1 MSLLAAATLDDV
13 LEATPQP
20 VKDAAAARTAADRR
34 AHVRLT
40 GAELEWLRQVRL
52 KNGPSVTLVDLSR
65 GGALIDARVQM
76 RPGSSMTLEISGHSS
91 LIELASQVLRC
102 QLSQIGSGATIYRGA
117 CMFTEPL
124 LIEDVLRP
132 PSLPE
137 AQPGRV
143 PAGAAAGLS
152 VAAWQKIV
160 VRYRDGGML
169 KGYTLDFHQSRD
181 HFSLWPSVNA
191 TRSERVIVPLARLKA
206 LFFVKDFAGNPARA
220 TAPAR
225 VDESAAGRRIEVTFL
240 DREVVRGR
248 TLSYR
253 PDGSGFFLTPSDTS
267 GNNQRVFVVTAA
279 VRHVRFP

>member
-1 MSLLAAATLDDV
+1 MSVIAAATLDEV
-13 LEATPQP
+13 LDATARPI
-20 VKDAAAARTAADRR
+20 KDAAEERSGADRR

-65 GGALIDARVQM
+65 GGALIDSRVQM
-76 RPGSSMTLEISGHSS
+76 RPGSTMTLEISGHGSP
-91 LIELASQVLRC
+91 IELASQVLRC
-102 QLSQIGSGATIYRGA
+102 QLSQIASGATIYRGA

-124 LIEDVLRP
+124 LIEEIKRRA
-132 PSLPE
+132 SLP
-137 AQPGRV
+137 AARAAWTP
-143 PAGAAAGLS
+143 PGAAAGLS

-191 TRSERVIVPLARLKA
+191 ARHERVIVPLVRLKA
-206 LFFVKDFAGNPARA
+206 LFFVKDFAGSPARD
-220 TAPAR
+220 TASVP
-225 VDESAAGRRIEVTFL
+225 VDEPAAGRRIEVTFL

-253 PDGSGFFLTPSDTS
+253 PDGSGFFLTPADTS